1 MNSIPLGVLVVDDET
16 RQRRGLAAMVRDLRP
31 EYEVWEAKNGQ
42 DALNI
47 SLSQPIQIVF
57 TDIQMPIMN
66 GIEYLQQLRT
76 SGQHETK
83 VILVTVYQE
92 FSYAQQAVR
101 YGANDYLV
109 KPVQSQQLIE
119 VIQHMEKIILE
130 EQEVLGENRTALN
143 QIEQSMPAF
152 VEHLFSRCVTDKLQ
166 SNEKSL
172 LKSHF
177 GWQGVGEVLAL
188 GASASRPE
196 DIYMWDNKL
205 RNTVVEIL
213 RPWASSVV
221 FPLEVHKDHM
231 IAVVN
236 WRDRTEGKE
245 AKGAL
250 QAGLKKVEQQ
260 QAISIW
266 FAWGQPFDFDEMQ
279 ISPSHERA
287 VRLISMRFYTPHIR
301 CLNLVASDD
310 DQPVQEL
317 STHEQIAFLKFV
329 ESAISNGK
337 PDQLL
342 EWVQH
347 FIGRMTQG
355 YPPPDA
361 LKAKLIHLL
370 LVSLPRLNI
379 GWSEEVYSRYSE
391 QLNRAVEEATCLQ
404 NLEDRIAAWLKEL
417 ILELDGSSKG
427 EPIMKKCKE
436 FLDTHLHEDLSLEI
450 VARRFHYNASYFSIL
465 FKNYFGLS
473 FTEYMV
479 KLRMQKAQHLLL
491 HTDAKVAEIS
501 RQVGYKDIKYF
512 FKVFKKNVKHTPE
525 EFRRKFN

>member
-31 EYEVWEAKNGQ
+31 EYEVWEAKNGK
-42 DALNI
+42 DALTI
-47 SLSQPIQIVF
+47 SLSKPIQIVF

-119 VIQHMEKIILE
+119 VIQHMEKIIVE
-130 EQEVLGENRTALN
+130 EQEALIGNQTALN

-152 VEHLFSRCVTDKLQ
+152 VEHLFSKCVTDKLQ
-166 SNEKSL
+166 PNEKIL

-177 GWQGVGEVLAL
+177 GWRGVGEVLAL
-188 GASASRPE
+188 GASAAHPE
-196 DIYMWDNKL
+196 DIHMWDSQL

-221 FPLEVHKDHM
+221 FPLESRKDHVV
-231 IAVVN
+231 AVVN
-236 WRDRTEGKE
+236 WKDRAESKE
-245 AKGAL
+245 AKSAL
-250 QAGLKKVEQQ
+250 QAGLKKLEQQ

-279 ISPSHERA
+279 INQSHEKA
-287 VRLISMRFYTPHIR
+287 VGLISMRFYTPHIR
-301 CLNLVASDD
+301 CLNLVVSDD
-310 DQPVQEL
+310 EQPVQEM
-317 STHEQIAFLKFV
+317 SAHEQRAFFKFI
-329 ESAISNGK
+329 ESAISNGE

-342 EWVQH
+342 GQVKN
-347 FIGRMTQG
+347 FIGQVTQG
-355 YPPPDA
+355 YPAPEA
-361 LKAKLIHLL
+361 LKAKLVHLL
-370 LVSLPRLNI
+370 LVSLQRLNI
-379 GWSEEVYSRYSE
+379 GWSEEVYSRFSE
-391 QLNRAVEEATCLQ
+391 RLNKAVEGATYLR
-404 NLEDRIAAWLKEL
+404 NLEDGVATWLKEL
-417 ILELDGSSKG
+417 ILELHSGSKG
-427 EPIMKKCKE
+427 EPIMNKCKE
-436 FLDTHLHEDLSLEI
+436 FLDAHLHEDLSLEI

-512 FKVFKKNVKHTPE
+512 FKVFKKNVMHTPE

>member
-31 EYEVWEAKNGQ
+31 EYQVWEAKNGK
-42 DALNI
+42 DALTI
-47 SLSQPIQIVF
+47 SLSKPIQIVF

-66 GIEYLQQLRT
+66 GLEYLQQLRT

-119 VIQHMEKIILE
+119 VIQHMEKVIVQ
-130 EQEVLGENRTALN
+130 EQEALSENRTALN

-152 VEHLFSRCVTDKLQ
+152 LEHLFSKWVTDKLQ
-166 SNEKSL
+166 AHEKSL

-177 GWQGVGEVLAL
+177 GWQGLGEVLAL

-196 DIYMWDNKL
+196 DIHEWGSL
-205 RNTVVEIL
+205 LHNTVAEIL

-221 FPLEVHKDHM
+221 FPLESHKEHV

-236 WRDRTEGKE
+236 WKDRTEGRE
-245 AKGAL
+245 AKRAL
-250 QAGLKKVEQQ
+250 QIRLEKMEQQ
-260 QAISIW
+260 QSISIW
-266 FAWGQPFDFDEMQ
+266 SAWGQPFDFDEMQ
-279 ISPSHERA
+279 ISQSYDKA

-301 CLNLVASDD
+301 CLDLVVSDD
-310 DQPVQEL
+310 EQLVLEM
-317 STHEQIAFLKFV
+317 STHEQMTNLKFI
-329 ESAISNGK
+329 ESAISNEET
-337 PDQLL
+337 DQLL
-342 EWVQH
+342 DRVQH

-355 YPPPDA
+355 YPAPEV
-361 LKAKLIHLL
+361 LKTKLIQLL
-370 LVSLPRLNI
+370 LASLQGLNI
-379 GWSEEVYSRYSE
+379 GWSEEFYSRHSE
-391 QLNRAVEEATCLQ
+391 QMNKAVLEATCLQ
-404 NLEDRIAAWLKEL
+404 DLQDRVALWLKEL
-417 ILELDGSSKG
+417 ILELHSGSKG

-512 FKVFKKNVKHTPE
+512 FKVFKKNVMHTPE